1 MMRVAIRPRAALLS
15 CLHWNKLCEYYMVV
29 SLFPLGVVKRGR
41 IVYLQ
46 EADIVAG
53 DRLDQ
58 VLRRRDLAK
67 GHLEM
72 IGI

>member
-1 MMRVAIRPRAALLS
+1 
-15 CLHWNKLCEYYMVV
+15 MVV
-29 SLFPLGVVKRGR
+29 SLFPLGVMKRGR